1 MTIALGKFTK
11 DENDLFDI
19 MDDWLRRDRFVF
31 VGWSGLL
38 LFPCAYFAL
47 GGWFTGTTFV
57 TSWYTHGL
65 ASSYLEG
72 CNFLTAAVS
81 TPANSLAH
89 SLLLLWGPE
98 AQGDFTRWCQLGGLW
113 TFVALHGAFGLIGFM
128 LRQFELAR
136 SVQLRPYNAIAF
148 SGPIAVFVSVFL
160 IYPLGQSGWFFAPSF
175 GVAAIFRFILFFQGF
190 HNWTL
195 NPFHMMGVAGVLG
208 AALLCAIHG
217 ATVENTLFEDGDGA
231 NTFRAFNPTQAEET
245 YSMVTANRFWSQI
258 FGVAF
263 SNKRWL
269 HFFMLFVPVTGLW
282 MSALGVVGLALNLR
296 AYDFVSQ
303 EIRAAEDPEFET
315 FYTKNILLNEGIGAF
330 LLVFK
335 ALYFG
340 GIYDTWAPGG
350 GDVRKITN
358 LTLSPSVIFGYLLKS
373 PFGGEGWIVSVD
385 DLEDIIGGHVW
396 LGSICILGG
405 IWHIL
410 TKPFAWARRALV
422 WSGEAYLSYS
432 LAALSVFGF
441 IACCFVW
448 FNNTAYPSEFY
459 GPTGPEASQAQA
471 FTFLVRDQRLGANVG
486 SAQGPTGLG
495 KYLMRSPTGEVIFGG
510 ETMRFWDLRAPWLE
524 PLRGPNGLDLSRLKK
539 DIQPWQERRS
549 AEYMTHAPLGSLN
562 SVGGVA
568 TEINAVNYVS
578 PRSWLATSH
587 FVLGFFLF
595 VGHLWHAGR
604 ARAAAAGFEKG
615 IDRDFEPVLS
625 MTPLN

>member
-1 MTIALGKFTK
+1 MTIAIGKFTK
-11 DENDLFDI
+11 DESDLFDI

-208 AALLCAIHG
+208 AALLCAIYG
-217 ATVENTLFEDGDGA
+217 ATVENTLFEDGDSA
-231 NTFRAFNPTQAEET
+231 NTFHAFNPTQAEET
-245 YSMVTANRFWSQI
+245 YSMVIVNRFWFQI

-263 SNKRWL
+263 SNKLVFALGWRL
-269 HFFMLFVPVTGLW
+269 KISLIKTLYSLRRFYHVEMLFNRTLPLAGRDQETTGFVWWARNATRSVRSFFSDRWSELH
-282 MSALGVVGLALNLR
+282 LGSNPTERSTKMVNIFKIITYLQNTILIHPISSDLGC
-296 AYDFVSQ
+296 DMVSKD
-303 EIRAAEDPEFET
+303 EPDIDSSNRISFL
-315 FYTKNILLNEGIGAF
+315 TKNPFFDLFYLFHDWNRGGYTVHYNFESEERFQEMADLFTLSITELDLVYHKGFAFSIDSCRLDQKQFLNE
-330 LLVFK
+330 
-335 ALYFG
+335 
-340 GIYDTWAPGG
+340 
-350 GDVRKITN
+350 
-358 LTLSPSVIFGYLLKS
+358 
-373 PFGGEGWIVSVD
+373 
-385 DLEDIIGGHVW
+385 
-396 LGSICILGG
+396 
-405 IWHIL
+405 
-410 TKPFAWARRALV
+410 AR
-422 WSGEAYLSYS
+422 E
-432 LAALSVFGF
+432 
-441 IACCFVW
+441 
-448 FNNTAYPSEFY
+448 E
-459 GPTGPEASQAQA
+459 
-471 FTFLVRDQRLGANVG
+471 
-486 SAQGPTGLG
+486 
-495 KYLMRSPTGEVIFGG
+495 
-510 ETMRFWDLRAPWLE
+510 
-524 PLRGPNGLDLSRLKK
+524 
-539 DIQPWQERRS
+539 
-549 AEYMTHAPLGSLN
+549 
-562 SVGGVA
+562 
-568 TEINAVNYVS
+568 
-578 PRSWLATSH
+578 
-587 FVLGFFLF
+587 
-595 VGHLWHAGR
+595 
-604 ARAAAAGFEKG
+604 
-615 IDRDFEPVLS
+615 
-625 MTPLN
+625 

>member
-1 MTIALGKFTK
+1 MTIAIGKSSK
-11 DENDLFDI
+11 EPKDLFDTI
-19 MDDWLRRDRFVF
+19 DDWLRRDRFLF

-113 TFVALHGAFGLIGFM
+113 TFVAFHGSFGLIGFM

-148 SGPIAVFVSVFL
+148 SGPIAVFVSVFS

-208 AALLCAIHG
+208 AALSCAIHG

-231 NTFRAFNPTQAEET
+231 NTFRAFNPTQSEET

-282 MSALGVVGLALNLR
+282 MSAIGVIGPALNLR

-315 FYTKNILLNEGIGAF
+315 FYTKNILLNEGIRAWMAAQDQPHEN
-330 LLVFK
+330 LVFPEEVLPRGN
-335 ALYFG
+335 AL
-340 GIYDTWAPGG
+340 
-350 GDVRKITN
+350 
-358 LTLSPSVIFGYLLKS
+358 
-373 PFGGEGWIVSVD
+373 
-385 DLEDIIGGHVW
+385 
-396 LGSICILGG
+396 
-405 IWHIL
+405 
-410 TKPFAWARRALV
+410 
-422 WSGEAYLSYS
+422 
-432 LAALSVFGF
+432 
-441 IACCFVW
+441 
-448 FNNTAYPSEFY
+448 
-459 GPTGPEASQAQA
+459 
-471 FTFLVRDQRLGANVG
+471 
-486 SAQGPTGLG
+486 
-495 KYLMRSPTGEVIFGG
+495 
-510 ETMRFWDLRAPWLE
+510 
-524 PLRGPNGLDLSRLKK
+524 
-539 DIQPWQERRS
+539 
-549 AEYMTHAPLGSLN
+549 
-562 SVGGVA
+562 
-568 TEINAVNYVS
+568 
-578 PRSWLATSH
+578 
-587 FVLGFFLF
+587 
-595 VGHLWHAGR
+595 
-604 ARAAAAGFEKG
+604 
-615 IDRDFEPVLS
+615 
-625 MTPLN
+625 